1 MKNNFDAFK
10 MAIAANYE
18 EKKRGRFSDLL
29 LDPTPANLKRLCVIF
44 NEEKLTPV
52 DLSIFRHFFS
62 LRPEI
67 DISRQIK
74 SFDTEKFKPL
84 SSFLKSGTNLKDYG
98 SANLVAILVDFKDRP
113 YTKFLDNNSFTYL
126 DNTKDLVINEHENEL
141 QDHLEE
147 SLPKKL
153 PKSSINFQYQLIS
166 VLSKS
171 GILLLYFFSLLL
183 FTAFVIKDTFDDKCM
198 IWKGDHYEKIDCD
211 ENHVFGEMSYDNVVA
226 LNKEVLENFKKINVY
241 DTTTFF
247 INDRPMVWYSKQDGQ
262 CEFFS
267 CNGIHPVTRKPLRPI
282 TKHMVE
288 KHISKIHNKNK

>member
-29 LDPTPANLKRLCVIF
+29 LDPTPANLKKLCVIL
-44 NEEKLTPV
+44 NEEKLNSV

-62 LRPEI
+62 LKPEI
-67 DISRQIK
+67 DVSRQIK

-98 SANLVAILVDFKDRP
+98 SANLIAIMVDFKDRP
-113 YTKFLDNNSFTYL
+113 YTKFLDSNCIAYL
-126 DNTKDLVINEHENEL
+126 DDSKDLLTSEYRDIR
-141 QDHLEE
+141 QDYSKV
-147 SLPKKL
+147 SLSRQL
-153 PKSSINFQYQLIS
+153 PKSRTNFQYQLIS
-166 VLSKS
+166 LLSKS
-171 GILLLYFFSLLL
+171 GILLIYFFSLLL

-211 ENHVFGEMSYDNVVA
+211 ENRVFGEMSYDNVVA

-247 INDRPMVWYSKQDGQ
+247 INDRPMIWYSKQGGQ

-267 CNGIHPVTRKPLRPI
+267 CNGIHPVTRKLLRPI

-288 KHISKIHNKNK
+288 KHILKVHNKSK

>member
-29 LDPTPANLKRLCVIF
+29 LDPTPANLKRLCVIL
-44 NEEKLTPV
+44 NEEKLTSV

-62 LRPEI
+62 LKTEI

-113 YTKFLDNNSFTYL
+113 YTKFLDSSFACL
-126 DNTKDLVINEHENEL
+126 DNTKDLLVNKSENVH
-141 QDHLEE
+141 QDFLGEK
-147 SLPKKL
+147 LPKQL
-153 PKSSINFQYQLIS
+153 AKSSINFQHQLIS
-166 VLSKS
+166 LLSKS
-171 GILLLYFFSLLL
+171 GILLIYFFSLLL

-198 IWKGDHYEKIDCD
+198 IWKGDHYEKVDCD
-211 ENHVFGEMSYDNVVA
+211 ENRVFGEMSYDNVVA
-226 LNKEVLENFKKINVY
+226 LNKEVLENFKKINVC

-247 INDRPMVWYSKQDGQ
+247 INDRPMVWYSKQDGR

-267 CNGIHPVTRKPLRPI
+267 GNGIHPVTRKLLRPI

-288 KHISKIHNKNK
+288 KHILKVHDKNK